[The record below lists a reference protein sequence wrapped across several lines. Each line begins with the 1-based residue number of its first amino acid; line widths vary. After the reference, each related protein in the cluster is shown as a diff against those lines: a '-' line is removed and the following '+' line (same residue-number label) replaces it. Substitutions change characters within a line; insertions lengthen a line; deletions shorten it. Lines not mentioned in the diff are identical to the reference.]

1 MLKVVDLNV
10 ITTEDELLPI
20 MKSILR
26 NESVILLKNYANM
39 ETLRTLSGILAKDS
53 PDDLAGFDSSFV
65 GCTKLENGV
74 SVEQFIGSADSV
86 GVQNTALSKMSSRLV
101 KIAIFFARIC
111 LAAVNFEKEEA
122 VLNEHNSTVKVTRYH
137 KPISKSVLDLEFDY
151 EDEYVLHNSPG
162 IITVFPVAHG
172 VQFKEHGKWA
182 PLQDPDSILIQTGT
196 LLSHFSNGMH
206 ASDSVKISTTNTTHL
221 TIFPALE
228 SFVNGQTVS
237 RLLLLNQLQEFP
249 QVAEVLYPK
258 EMTQQ
263 NLAKRVDFCKGIFNV
278 TDSVMSLYCVSR
290 SLTSSNPELD
300 KLLPQISNM
309 LKKKVSQDDFLRM
322 MYIWDEAYILEVGN
336 DHEITI
342 GLPPSGLLNTLTN
355 KSRKLRY
362 TELADKWLSDAI
374 LQPQILANVPA
385 LKIRKRRA
393 SSTSDIQGGQV
404 QELHAPRALAQPK
417 KNRTRGYIANTKEKF
432 MFKELSNNE
441 NGESLL
447 ERIREKER
455 RAAALLSQRERQYEQ
470 FLNVKTFQVFDIL
483 NSLTPDRP
491 YTATHLISL
500 IVDSLVDSNNPIGER
515 ETYDI
520 LLRLQALL
528 KDKIK
533 IIEAEGSLKVFR
545 WPSLDRLVLEK
556 RIKESNEQLFNG

>member
-1 MLKVVDLNV
+1 
-10 ITTEDELLPI
+10 
-20 MKSILR
+20 
-26 NESVILLKNYANM
+26 
-39 ETLRTLSGILAKDS
+39 
-53 PDDLAGFDSSFV
+53 
-65 GCTKLENGV
+65 
-74 SVEQFIGSADSV
+74 
-86 GVQNTALSKMSSRLV
+86 
-101 KIAIFFARIC
+101 
-111 LAAVNFEKEEA
+111 
-122 VLNEHNSTVKVTRYH
+122 
-137 KPISKSVLDLEFDY
+137 
-151 EDEYVLHNSPG
+151 
-162 IITVFPVAHG
+162 
-172 VQFKEHGKWA
+172 
-182 PLQDPDSILIQTGT
+182 
-196 LLSHFSNGMH
+196 
-206 ASDSVKISTTNTTHL
+206 
-221 TIFPALE
+221 
-228 SFVNGQTVS
+228 
-237 RLLLLNQLQEFP
+237 
-249 QVAEVLYPK
+249 
-258 EMTQQ
+258 MTQQ

>member
-1 MLKVVDLNV
+1 MIKAIDLNV

-39 ETLRTLSGILAKDS
+39 ETLRTLSGILANDS
-53 PDDLAGFDSSFV
+53 PDDSVGFDRNFV
-65 GCTKLENGV
+65 GCTKLENGI

-86 GVQNTALSKMSSRLV
+86 GVQNSALSKLSSRLV
-101 KIAIFFARIC
+101 KIAIFFARAC
-111 LAAVNFEKEEA
+111 LAAVNVDKKEIALDER
-122 VLNEHNSTVKVTRYH
+122 HSTVKVTRYH
-137 KPISKSVLDLEFDY
+137 KPISKSMLDLEFDY
-151 EDEYVLHNSPG
+151 EDEYVLHNSSG
-162 IITVFPVAHG
+162 IITVFPVAHC
-172 VQFKEHGKWA
+172 VQFKQHGKWTS
-182 PLQDPDSILIQTGT
+182 LQEPNSILIQTGT
-196 LLSHFSNGMH
+196 LLSQFSNGMH
-206 ASDSVKISTTNTTHL
+206 ASDSIKISTTNTTHL

-228 SFVNGQTVS
+228 SSVNGQSVS

-249 QVAEVLYPK
+249 QDAEVLYPK
-258 EMTQQ
+258 EMAQQ
-263 NLAKRVDFCKGIFNV
+263 NLAKRVGFCKDIFNV

-290 SLTSSNPELD
+290 SLTSSNPGLD

-309 LKKKVSQDDFLRM
+309 LKRKVSQDDFLRM
-322 MYIWDEAYILEVGN
+322 MHIWDEAYMLEVGS
-336 DHEITI
+336 DHEITV
-342 GLPPSGLLNTLTN
+342 GLPSSGLLNTLTN

-362 TELADKWLSDAI
+362 TELADKWLSDAV
-374 LQPQILANVPA
+374 LQPQVLTNVPA
-385 LKIRKRRA
+385 LKIRKRRS
-393 SSTSDIQGGQV
+393 SSTFDIQGGHSRDLQT
-404 QELHAPRALAQPK
+404 PRALAQPK
-417 KNRTRGYIANTKEKF
+417 KNRTNGYIANTKEKF

-470 FLNVKTFQVFDIL
+470 FLNIKTFQVFDIL

-520 LLRLQALL
+520 LLRLQTLL
-528 KDKIK
+528 KDRIK

-545 WPSLDRLVLEK
+545 WPSLDRLLLEE
-556 RIKESNEQLFNG
+556 RIKDSNEQLLNG